1 MRLFKIIKFLIV
13 LITIGYIIGCTST
26 EYITSE
32 SDNLEINT
40 EVQLPEISIKLPRKV
55 AIILPLSQNPQV
67 SSAILSGF
75 LSNYFNYED
84 RDQVELYVLDSSKGM
99 ANIANDIL
107 TTDIDFIVGPL
118 LRQNVSELEKLT
130 NDTPT
135 LYLNYPF
142 DYTTKINTYFFGLRP
157 EDELALIFSYA
168 ESNKINNLT
177 IFSPISEYGRRLEIA
192 IENITPASS
201 LNKITLINYEQ
212 NTTSYL
218 SVINDSFLIPQSNA
232 RRNRLANNLDIEID
246 FDPRR
251 RQDIDAVVALGT
263 QDNLERLI
271 PQIRFSFANDMDIF
285 SLSDIR
291 SVNDNITESSDF
303 DRVIFTDSPFFSEQ
317 NNFLSYSNDIITE
330 SNKFN
335 TGGTPTLQRFFAFG
349 KDAFNLVGLINTD
362 YFSYYYDYNGYT
374 GKVLIGEDN
383 YLTRKP
389 SLFEFI
395 ENNIVDV
402 NNP

>member
-1 MRLFKIIKFLIV
+1 M
-13 LITIGYIIGCTST
+13 
-26 EYITSE
+26 
-32 SDNLEINT
+32 
-40 EVQLPEISIKLPRKV
+40 
-55 AIILPLSQNPQV
+55 
-67 SSAILSGF
+67 
-75 LSNYFNYED
+75 
-84 RDQVELYVLDSSKGM
+84 
-99 ANIANDIL
+99 
-107 TTDIDFIVGPL
+107 
-118 LRQNVSELEKLT
+118 
-130 NDTPT
+130 
-135 LYLNYPF
+135 
-142 DYTTKINTYFFGLRP
+142 
-157 EDELALIFSYA
+157 
-168 ESNKINNLT
+168 
-177 IFSPISEYGRRLEIA
+177 
-192 IENITPASS
+192 
-201 LNKITLINYEQ
+201 
-212 NTTSYL
+212 
-218 SVINDSFLIPQSNA
+218 
-232 RRNRLANNLDIEID
+232 
-246 FDPRR
+246 
-251 RQDIDAVVALGT
+251 ALGT